1 MCRHLAAGGGTLAD
15 AVAFWHA
22 SRSSEPRPIDPQFEL
37 NRFTRAWHAE
47 HPDGDRS
54 GLLAAWQEYRALLAD
69 ARPRA

>member
-1 MCRHLAAGGGTLAD
+1 MRRHLAAGGGSLAD

-47 HPDGDRS
+47 HPDGDRA
-54 GLLAAWQEYRALLAD
+54 GLLAAWQEYRALPAD

>member
-1 MCRHLAAGGGTLAD
+1 M
-15 AVAFWHA
+15 
-22 SRSSEPRPIDPQFEL
+22 SEPRPIDPRFEL

-54 GLLAAWQEYRALLAD
+54 GLLAAWQEYRALPAD